1 MEIWRI
7 SNYADL
13 SGIGGV
19 RAAGRWHSQGRRIVY
34 LADHPSSAL
43 LEMLV
48 HMDRDLIPPTYQL
61 LRIDIPPDMK
71 IEAVTASDLGRKLAD
86 RHYDKPGNRGSVARS
101 IKQRIAAGAICDQ
114 RAGTKLP
121 FKSCSSRCGEGYLG
135 GNLSRHLMLA
145 CSNEPIF
152 SR

>member
-1 MEIWRI
+1 MELWRI

-19 RAAGRWHSQGRRIVY
+19 RAAGRWHSQGKPVVY

-61 LRIDIPPDMK
+61 LRIVLPSVIAIETVRLDELPADWRTETMASREIGDRWLDRATSALLQVPSAISHHGHNFLLNPAHPDAVK
-71 IEAVTASDLGRKLAD
+71 IAIAEAVRAPFD
-86 RHYDKPGNRGSVARS
+86 AR
-101 IKQRIAAGAICDQ
+101 
-114 RAGTKLP
+114 LV
-121 FKSCSSRCGEGYLG
+121 E
-135 GNLSRHLMLA
+135 
-145 CSNEPIF
+145 
-152 SR
+152 

>member
-1 MEIWRI
+1 MELWRI

-19 RAAGRWHSQGRRIVY
+19 RASGRWHSQGRRVVY

-61 LRIDIPPDMK
+61 LRIVLPSDIA
-71 IEAVTASDLGRKLAD
+71 IEVVGVDELSVDWRTETTMSRQIGDWWLD
-86 RHYDKPGNRGSVARS
+86 RSTSALLQVPS
-101 IKQRIAAGAICDQ
+101 AI
-114 RAGTKLP
+114 
-121 FKSCSSRCGEGYLG
+121 
-135 GNLSRHLMLA
+135 SRHGNNFLLNPA
-145 CSNEPIF
+145 HPDAVKIAVAEIVRAPF
-152 SR
+152 DSRLLK

>member
-1 MEIWRI
+1 MDLWRI

-61 LRIDIPPDMK
+61 LRIVLPPDIAIETATGLSPDWRTEMMASREVGDRWLDRSTSALLRVPSAISLQGHNFLLNPAHPDAAK
-71 IEAVTASDLGRKLAD
+71 IAVSEVFRAPLD
-86 RHYDKPGNRGSVARS
+86 ARLL
-101 IKQRIAAGAICDQ
+101 R
-114 RAGTKLP
+114 
-121 FKSCSSRCGEGYLG
+121 
-135 GNLSRHLMLA
+135 
-145 CSNEPIF
+145 
-152 SR
+152 